1 MILMAF
7 FSLCSILIIAM
18 QVLSACRQIDRKQPL
33 HISKKG
39 YGMKKGCAWILAAV
53 LACSLTGCAIIQ
65 EQQTQQEADTMIAG
79 EQFPEKLDNGKADI
93 YLITKGYGSQYWDTL
108 RDGAKAAA
116 ETYDCNLYVAGVS
129 SEAYT
134 EYIAQ
139 LMQEALEAQADA
151 VIVSP
156 ADASQIIEAADQ
168 IKKAG
173 IPLIFVDTIL
183 NSSDYD
189 VCYATDNMQAG
200 RMAAK
205 EMIKLL
211 HQKGRHD
218 TETLTVGIDIGVS
231 ESQTILERLA
241 GFQEYWSNY
250 APGSWKV
257 IDDIKINNGDID
269 LAEKQGYEFME
280 KGADLAGLVGL
291 NNGSTVGLARSIVKC
306 ECTNL
311 VLVGFDYSDE
321 MKQLITG
328 KEYLA
333 ASIVQRQYDMGY
345 GSVEQAVK
353 LVAGETLEYRYVDT
367 GVQQVD
373 HDNVDS
379 PYIREILGE

>member
-1 MILMAF
+1 
-7 FSLCSILIIAM
+7 
-18 QVLSACRQIDRKQPL
+18 
-33 HISKKG
+33 
-39 YGMKKGCAWILAAV
+39 MKKGCAFILAAV
-53 LACSLTGCAIIQ
+53 LACSLTGCALLQ
-65 EQQTQQEADTMIAG
+65 EQQAEAEQETAAY
-79 EQFPEKLDNGKADI
+79 EEFSEKLDNGKADI

-108 RDGAKAAA
+108 REGARDAAKDN
-116 ETYDCNLYVAGVS
+116 DCNLYVAGTP

-134 EYIAQ
+134 AGIAQ
-139 LMQEALEAQADA
+139 LMQDAVDAQADA

-156 ADASQIIEAADQ
+156 LDVPEITEAAEH

-183 NSSDYD
+183 NNGDYD

-205 EMIKLL
+205 EMLKLL
-211 HQKGRHD
+211 HQRGRHD
-218 TETLTVGIDIGVS
+218 TESLMIGIDIGVA

-250 APGSWKV
+250 APKSWKV
-257 IDDIKINNGDID
+257 MDEIKINNGDID
-269 LAEKQGYEFME
+269 LAEKQGRELMDSNAE
-280 KGADLAGLVGL
+280 LAGLVGL
-291 NNGSTVGLARSIVKC
+291 NNGSTVGLARSIMSRENKKM
-306 ECTNL
+306 

-321 MKQLITG
+321 MQKLITDS
-328 KEYLA
+328 EYLA

-345 GSVEQAVK
+345 GSVEQAVE
-353 LVAGETLEYRYVDT
+353 LARGAAVEYRYVDT

-379 PYIREILGE
+379 PYIQEILAD